1 MLVIGLTG
9 SIATGKSEV
18 AKLLAGAGVPVFD
31 ADAEVHAMYKENR
44 VTEILARH
52 FPGAVIGGEVDR
64 QALGKIVMGDPAKLK
79 TLEALIHP
87 LVRSKRE
94 EFIAKWKQ
102 KNARFVVLDI
112 PLLYETGQAGD
123 VDFVVVV
130 SAPEYLQ
137 RERALLR
144 PGMTDEKLA
153 AIRLRQ
159 LPDFEKRSRA
169 DFVIENSG
177 GLDQLR
183 EHVGALV
190 ARFEAMSREANH
202 ERNRP

>member
-18 AKLLAGAGVPVFD
+18 AKIFSGAGVPVFD
-31 ADAEVHAMYKENR
+31 ADAEVHAMYKDSA
-44 VTEILARH
+44 VADILVRH

-64 QALGKIVMGDPAKLK
+64 QTLGKIVMGDPAKLK

-94 EFIAKWKQ
+94 EFIARWRRKKA
-102 KNARFVVLDI
+102 KFVVLDI

-130 SAPEYLQ
+130 SAPDNVQ

-144 PGMTDEKLA
+144 PGMTDGKLA

-159 LPDFEKRSRA
+159 VPDSEKRNRA
-169 DFVIENSG
+169 DFIIENSG

-183 EHVGALV
+183 QHVGALV
-190 ARFEAMSREANH
+190 ARFEALSREANH